1 MNAEIRFKDKRILEA
16 LEYIDEK
23 YIDDV
28 FDVLKEPDMTQN
40 VRVKLSPFRHW
51 KQYLALAACLILLAF
66 ATPIFGYVAEFIGS
80 FAAGIGDHTSGITE
94 DSDLGEETFNDI
106 ESTENEQTTEE
117 AIPNFQ
123 YSTENS
129 DLGEETFND
138 IESTEN
144 EQTTEEAIP
153 NFQYSNVKI
162 TTDNN
167 TSINPVSVHIGY
179 TWYKDEKSIWME
191 EIAGWSYV
199 INIDKYKYENFPHL
213 TICDFISHNTP
224 ENISLSSFMVYN
236 TDWEKT
242 VYSFDNVFDLR
253 TLPAGDYIIVGIENE
268 RIPFDKPHY
277 VVGEYDYKLDKSA
290 VIFAITVTERIV
302 AVNDLEYL
310 KFTTDLEEID
320 YDTML
325 EVKNAWARF
334 KTSGYSDFAYDQ
346 LFNSEYFFNY
356 GYLGRIGKAVV
367 IATYTHKQ
375 REPISME
382 IVYDRIIEI
391 YVYTDG
397 SIISL
402 EEAYKKGLLTYDD
415 TVKFN
420 NRSEKYDNFKFWYS
434 TITPEW

>member
-1 MNAEIRFKDKRILEA
+1 MNTEIRFKDKRLIEA

-28 FDVLKEPDMTQN
+28 FNVLKEPDMTQN
-40 VRVKLSPFRHW
+40 AQAKFSPFRHW
-51 KQYLALAACLILLAF
+51 KQYLALAACIILLAF

-80 FAAGIGDHTSGITE
+80 FAAGIGDHTSGITQ
-94 DSDLGEETFNDI
+94 DSDFEEETFNDI
-106 ESTENEQTTEE
+106 ESTEQEQTTQEV
-117 AIPNFQ
+117 
-123 YSTENS
+123 
-129 DLGEETFND
+129 
-138 IESTEN
+138 
-144 EQTTEEAIP
+144 IP

-162 TTDNN
+162 ITDNN

-179 TWYKDEKSIWME
+179 SWYKDEKLVWTE
-191 EIAGWSYV
+191 EIASGWQY
-199 INIDKYKYENFPHL
+199 IIGNDKYKYENFPHL

-242 VYSFDNVFDLR
+242 VYSFDNLFDLR

-310 KFTTDLEEID
+310 KFTIDLEEID

-334 KTSGYSDFAYDQ
+334 KSTGYSDFTYDQ
-346 LFNSEYFFNY
+346 LFNSKHFFHY

-367 IATYTHKQ
+367 IATFTEKQ

-391 YVYTDG
+391 YIYTDG

-402 EEAYKKGLLTYDD
+402 EEAYKKGILTYDD
-415 TVKFN
+415 TVKFY
-420 NRSEKYDNFKFWYS
+420 NRSEEYDNFKFWYAI
-434 TITPEW
+434 ITPEW

>member
-28 FDVLKEPDMTQN
+28 FDVLKEPDMTQS
-40 VRVKLSPFRHW
+40 VQVKRSPFRHW

-94 DSDLGEETFNDI
+94 DSDLGEVTHNDI
-106 ESTENEQTTEE
+106 ENTENEQTTEK
-117 AIPNFQ
+117 
-123 YSTENS
+123 
-129 DLGEETFND
+129 
-138 IESTEN
+138 
-144 EQTTEEAIP
+144 AIP

-162 TTDNN
+162 ITDKN

-179 TWYKDEKSIWME
+179 SWYKDEKLAWTE
-191 EIAGWSYV
+191 EIASGWQY
-199 INIDKYKYENFPHL
+199 IIGNDKYKYENFPHL

-253 TLPAGDYIIVGIENE
+253 TLPAGNYIIVGIENE

-325 EVKNAWARF
+325 EVKNAWAGF
-334 KTSGYSDFAYDQ
+334 KSTGYSDFTYDQ
-346 LFNSEYFFNY
+346 LFNSKHFFHY

-367 IATYTHKQ
+367 IATFTEKQ

-391 YVYTDG
+391 YIYTDG

-402 EEAYKKGLLTYDD
+402 EEAYKKGILTYDD
-415 TVKFN
+415 TVKFY
-420 NRSEKYDNFKFWYS
+420 NRSEEYDNFKFWYAI
-434 TITPEW
+434 ITPEW

>member
-80 FAAGIGDHTSGITE
+80 FASGIGEHTSSITE
-94 DSDLGEETFNDI
+94 DSDLGEVTHNDI
-106 ESTENEQTTEE
+106 ESTENEQTTEK
-117 AIPNFQ
+117 
-123 YSTENS
+123 
-129 DLGEETFND
+129 
-138 IESTEN
+138 
-144 EQTTEEAIP
+144 AIP

-179 TWYKDEKSIWME
+179 SWYKDEKLVWTE
-191 EIAGWSYV
+191 EIASGWQY
-199 INIDKYKYENFPHL
+199 IIGNDKYKYENFPHL
-213 TICDFISHNTP
+213 TICDFISHKTP

-242 VYSFDNVFDLR
+242 VYSFDNIFDLR

-302 AVNDLEYL
+302 AINDLEYL

-325 EVKNAWARF
+325 EVKNAWAGF
-334 KTSGYSDFAYDQ
+334 KSTGYSDFTYAQ
-346 LFNSEYFFNY
+346 LFNSKHFFHY

-367 IATYTHKQ
+367 IATFTEKQ

-391 YVYTDG
+391 YIYTDG

-402 EEAYKKGLLTYDD
+402 EEAYKKGILTYDD
-415 TVKFN
+415 TVKFY
-420 NRSEKYDNFKFWYS
+420 NRSEEYDNFKFWYAI
-434 TITPEW
+434 ITPEW

>member
-28 FDVLKEPDMTQN
+28 FDVLKEPDMAQN
-40 VRVKLSPFRHW
+40 AQAKLSPFRHW

-80 FAAGIGDHTSGITE
+80 FAAGSGDHTSSITE
-94 DSDLGEETFNDI
+94 DSDFEEETFNDI
-106 ESTENEQTTEE
+106 ESTEQEQTTQEV
-117 AIPNFQ
+117 IP
-123 YSTENS
+123 
-129 DLGEETFND
+129 D
-138 IESTEN
+138 
-144 EQTTEEAIP
+144 
-153 NFQYSNVKI
+153 FQYSNVKI

-179 TWYKDEKSIWME
+179 TWYKDEKSIWLE

-253 TLPAGDYIIVGIENE
+253 TLPAGNYIIVGIENE

-290 VIFAITVTERIV
+290 IIFAITVTERTV

-310 KFTTDLEEID
+310 KFTTDLEDID

-334 KTSGYSDFAYDQ
+334 KSTGYSDFTYDQ
-346 LFNSEYFFNY
+346 LFNSKYFFHY

-367 IATYTHKQ
+367 IATFTEKQ

-391 YVYTDG
+391 YIYTDG

-402 EEAYKKGLLTYDD
+402 EEAYKKGILTYDD
-415 TVKFN
+415 TVKFY
-420 NRSEKYDNFKFWYS
+420 NRSEEYDNFKFWYA

>member
-28 FDVLKEPDMTQN
+28 FDVLKEPDMNQN

-66 ATPIFGYVAEFIGS
+66 ATPIFGYVAEYIGS

-94 DSDLGEETFNDI
+94 NSDLGEVTHNDI
-106 ESTENEQTTEE
+106 ESTE
-117 AIPNFQ
+117 
-123 YSTENS
+123 
-129 DLGEETFND
+129 DG
-138 IESTEN
+138 
-144 EQTTEEAIP
+144 QTTEEAIP

-162 TTDNN
+162 ITNNN

-179 TWYKDEKSIWME
+179 SWYKDEKLAWTE
-191 EIAGWSYV
+191 EIASGWQY
-199 INIDKYKYENFPHL
+199 IIGNDKYKYENFPHL
-213 TICDFISHNTP
+213 TICDFISHNTH

-253 TLPAGDYIIVGIENE
+253 TLPAGNYIIVGIENE

-325 EVKNAWARF
+325 EVKNAWAGF
-334 KTSGYSDFAYDQ
+334 KTSGYSDFTYDQ
-346 LFNSEYFFNY
+346 LFNSKYFFNY

-367 IATYTHKQ
+367 IATFTEKQ

-391 YVYTDG
+391 YIYTDG

-402 EEAYKKGLLTYDD
+402 EEAYKKGILTYDD
-415 TVKFN
+415 TVKFY
-420 NRSEKYDNFKFWYS
+420 NRSEEYDNFKFWYAI
-434 TITPEW
+434 ITPEW